1 LEFEHRGG
9 FTILSEDQ
17 INPVKWATC
26 WGSWVGDLVA
36 NPSVVFVFIRAPGNT
51 IHNQLPAFPVGRMIA
66 HAKAYETFPPS
77 GLFILEIF
85 DLNISGFREGT
96 SFSQAPYPERDAFR
110 IEDGW
115 IAKNWLPKNFGW
127 RGWIRFA
134 QSGSRIKPGFHDAFP
149 H

>member
-1 LEFEHRGG
+1 
-9 FTILSEDQ
+9 
-17 INPVKWATC
+17 
-26 WGSWVGDLVA
+26 
-36 NPSVVFVFIRAPGNT
+36 
-51 IHNQLPAFPVGRMIA
+51 MIA

-85 DLNISGFREGT
+85 DLSISGFREGT

-127 RGWIRFA
+127 RGWI
-134 QSGSRIKPGFHDAFP
+134 
-149 H
+149 